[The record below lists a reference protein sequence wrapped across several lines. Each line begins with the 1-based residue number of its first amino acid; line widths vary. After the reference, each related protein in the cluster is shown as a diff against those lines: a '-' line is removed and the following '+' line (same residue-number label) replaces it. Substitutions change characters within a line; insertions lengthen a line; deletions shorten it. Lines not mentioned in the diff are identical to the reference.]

1 MRIALLGD
9 VMLGRLVNRHLA
21 TARPAYPWGDTLELL
36 KQADV
41 RIANLE
47 CVLAAGGEPEPGKTF
62 HFRSDP
68 KNVASLLAAGIDAV
82 SLANNH
88 VLDFGQAAFAE
99 MLPALDGC
107 GILHAGAGPDLEAAR
122 RPAVWR
128 VGAVAVGFIAFTDNE
143 PGWEAGPA
151 APGVYYVPVIDVPV
165 PAVPATAVP
174 ATEGGRRRRARRD
187 GLLELVA
194 RTKARVQVLIVSA
207 HWGGNWGY
215 EVPAGHEDLARDL
228 IEAGADVVFG
238 HSPHIF
244 RGVGIHR
251 NRPIIY
257 SAGDFIDD
265 YAVDPVE
272 RNDQSFVFMLETA
285 AGAPRT
291 LRLYPT
297 IIAGFQACLARGS
310 APDIAARMQR
320 LSGQLGTLGSWNA
333 AGRCLEIPLDS
344 PPGT

>member
-1 MRIALLGD
+1 MLIALLGD

-21 TARPAYPWGDTLELL
+21 AARPAYPWGDTLAVL

-47 CVLAAGGEPEPGKTF
+47 CVLAAGGEPEPGKIF

-68 KNVASLLAAGIDAV
+68 KNVASLLAAGIDVV

-88 VLDFGQAAFAE
+88 VLDFGQDAFGE

-143 PGWEAGPA
+143 PGWEAGTA
-151 APGVYYVPVIDVPV
+151 APGVYYVPVEDVPV
-165 PAVPATAVP
+165 DDA
-174 ATEGGRRRRARRD
+174 GRRGGTRLD

-207 HWGGNWGY
+207 HWGGNWGHD
-215 EVPAGHEDLARDL
+215 VPAGHQDLARNL

-251 NRPIIY
+251 NRPIIF

-272 RNDQSFVFMLETA
+272 RNDQSFVFMLDTG

-291 LRLYPT
+291 LRLHPT
-297 IIAGFQACLARGS
+297 IIDGFQARLARGS
-310 APDIAARMQR
+310 APGIAARMQR
-320 LSGQLGTLGSWNA
+320 LSGQLGTLGYWNA
-333 AGRCLEIPLDS
+333 SGRCLEIPLDQN
-344 PPGT
+344 

>member
-1 MRIALLGD
+1 MLIALLGD

-21 TARPAYPWGDTLELL
+21 AAGPAYPWGDTLAVLE
-36 KQADV
+36 QADV
-41 RIANLE
+41 RVANLE
-47 CVLAAGGEPEPGKTF
+47 CVLAAGGEPEPGKIF

-68 KNVASLLAAGIDAV
+68 KNVASLLAAGIDVV

-88 VLDFGQAAFAE
+88 VLDFGQDAFGE

-107 GILHAGAGPDLEAAR
+107 GILHAGAGPDLESAR
-122 RPAVWR
+122 RPSAWR

-143 PGWEAGPA
+143 PGWEAGTA
-151 APGVYYVPVIDVPV
+151 APGVYYVPVEDVSV
-165 PAVPATAVP
+165 D
-174 ATEGGRRRRARRD
+174 EGGRRGGRRD

-215 EVPAGHEDLARDL
+215 DVPAGHQDFARDL

-251 NRPIIY
+251 NRPIIF

-272 RNDQSFVFMLETA
+272 RNDQSFVFMLDTD

-297 IIAGFQACLARGS
+297 IIAGFQARLARES
-310 APDIAARMQR
+310 APGIAARMQR
-320 LSGQLGTLGSWNA
+320 LSGQLGTLGYWNA
-333 AGRCLEIPLDS
+333 SGRCLEIPLDR
-344 PPGT
+344 PAF

>member
-1 MRIALLGD
+1 MLIALLGD

-21 TARPAYPWGDTLELL
+21 AARPAYPWGDTLAVLE
-36 KQADV
+36 QADV
-41 RIANLE
+41 RVANLE
-47 CVLAAGGEPEPGKTF
+47 CVLAAGGEPEPGKIF

-68 KNVASLLAAGIDAV
+68 KNVASLLAAGIDVV

-88 VLDFGQAAFAE
+88 VLDFGQDAFGE

-107 GILHAGAGPDLEAAR
+107 GILHAGAGPDLESAR

-143 PGWEAGPA
+143 PGWEAGTA
-151 APGVYYVPVIDVPV
+151 APGVYYIPVEDVSVDAVSVTDVPV
-165 PAVPATAVP
+165 TD
-174 ATEGGRRRRARRD
+174 GGRRRRARRD

-207 HWGGNWGY
+207 HWGGNWGHD
-215 EVPAGHEDLARDL
+215 VPAGHQDLARDL

-251 NRPIIY
+251 NRPIIF

-272 RNDQSFVFMLETA
+272 RNDQSFVFMLDTD

-291 LRLYPT
+291 LRLHPT
-297 IIAGFQACLARGS
+297 IIAGFQVRLARRS
-310 APDIAARMQR
+310 APGIAARMQR
-320 LSGQLGTLGSWNA
+320 LSGQLGTLGYWNA
-333 AGRCLEIPLDS
+333 SARCLEIPLDR
-344 PPGT
+344 PAF

>member
-1 MRIALLGD
+1 MQIALLGD

-21 TARPAYPWGDTLELL
+21 TVRPAYPWGDTLGLL
-36 KQADV
+36 RQADV

-47 CVLAAGGEPEPGKTF
+47 CVLASGGEPEPGKVF

-68 KNVASLLAAGIDAV
+68 KNVASLLAAGIDVV

-88 VLDFGQAAFAE
+88 VLDFGEGAFRE
-99 MLPALDGC
+99 MLPALDSA
-107 GILHAGAGPDLEAAR
+107 GILHAGAGPDLDAAC
-122 RPAVWR
+122 RPAVRR
-128 VGAVAVGFIAFTDNE
+128 VGGAAVGFIAFTDNE
-143 PGWEAGPA
+143 PDWEAGA
-151 APGVYYVPVIDVPV
+151 STPGVYYVPVEDFHLKDG
-165 PAVPATAVP
+165 ARR
-174 ATEGGRRRRARRD
+174 GGARRD
-187 GLLELVA
+187 GLVDLVR
-194 RTKARVQVLIVSA
+194 RTKARVQFLIVSA

-215 EVPAGHEDLARDL
+215 DVPARHQDLARDL
-228 IEAGADVVFG
+228 IEAGADLVFG

-272 RNDQSFVFMLETA
+272 RNDQSFVFMLDTDG
-285 AGAPRT
+285 GAPRT

-297 IIAGFQACLARGS
+297 IIAEFQARLALGS

-320 LSGQLGTLGSWNA
+320 LSGHLGTLSSWNA
-333 AGRCLEIPLDS
+333 SGRCLEIPFE
-344 PPGT
+344 